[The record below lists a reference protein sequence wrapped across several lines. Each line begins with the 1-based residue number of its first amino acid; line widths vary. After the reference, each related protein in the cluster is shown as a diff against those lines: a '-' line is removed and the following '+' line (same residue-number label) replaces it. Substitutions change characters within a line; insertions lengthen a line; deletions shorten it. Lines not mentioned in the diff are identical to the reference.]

1 MVKIR
6 VNIYDKAHVPSLG
19 RGPFTDKLI
28 DIELFRSLK
37 RLGYLVEEIKEP
49 VVKKLVLDSKE
60 EVATSVEITTETES
74 EVIPPVETV
83 EEPEV
88 ETVDET
94 VEEPEVETVDET
106 VEEFVE
112 VEEAS
117 AETEVEEEELFTEDE
132 LNFLAKKAKR
142 GEIVDLF
149 TEKGVEIPD
158 EDATIAELLEL
169 IGLVRK

>member
-6 VNIYDKAHVPSLG
+6 ANIYDKAHVPSLG

-49 VVKKLVLDSKE
+49 VVKKLILDSKE

-74 EVIPPVETV
+74 EVIPPV
-83 EEPEV
+83 
-88 ETVDET
+88 ET

>member
-1 MVKIR
+1 MAKIR

-28 DIELFRSLK
+28 DIELFRSLN

-49 VVKKLVLDSKE
+49 VVKKLILDSKE

-74 EVIPPVETV
+74 EVIPPV
-83 EEPEV
+83 
-88 ETVDET
+88 ET

>member
-94 VEEPEVETVDET
+94 VEE
-106 VEEFVE
+106 FVE